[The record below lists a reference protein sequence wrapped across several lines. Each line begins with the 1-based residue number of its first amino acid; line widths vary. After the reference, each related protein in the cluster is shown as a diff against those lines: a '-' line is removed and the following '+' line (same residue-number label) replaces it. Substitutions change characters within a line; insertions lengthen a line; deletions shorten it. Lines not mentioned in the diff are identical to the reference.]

1 MNITQKQWN
10 EINEKVRD
18 SQSHIARLQNQV
30 DTLKSKT
37 LNLESEASNARRTTV
52 RLNALVYDI
61 EQAFNFLADRLG
73 VARFLLYVRR
83 DR

>member
-18 SQSHIARLQNQV
+18 SQSHIARLQSQV

-83 DR
+83 DK

>member
-18 SQSHIARLQNQV
+18 SQSRVARLQSQV
-30 DTLKSKT
+30 DALKSMVVD
-37 LNLESEASNARRTTV
+37 LESEASNARRTTV

-83 DR
+83 DK

>member
-83 DR
+83 DK

>member
-18 SQSHIARLQNQV
+18 SQSHIARLQSQV
-30 DTLKSKT
+30 DALKSMVVD
-37 LNLESEASNARRTTV
+37 LESEASNARRTTV

-83 DR
+83 DK